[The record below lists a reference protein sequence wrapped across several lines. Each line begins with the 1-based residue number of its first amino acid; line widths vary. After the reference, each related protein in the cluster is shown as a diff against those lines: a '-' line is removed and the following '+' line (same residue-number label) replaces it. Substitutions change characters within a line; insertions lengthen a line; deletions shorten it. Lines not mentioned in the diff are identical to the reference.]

1 MKDANE
7 LKELFEKELKFSI
20 VKIFQD
26 LTKDEVLNWLKRGKL
41 LDSKKGFEIF
51 FLNCLFYRIKKTI
64 APLKH
69 LRPFFFAFHLQ
80 LKNIKYKFQSF
91 KTAQNFKT
99 TPLSHI

>member
-41 LDSKKGFEIF
+41 LDLKKGFAIF
-51 FLNCLFYRIKKTI
+51 FFKLPLLQNLKK
-64 APLKH
+64 
-69 LRPFFFAFHLQ
+69 Q
-80 LKNIKYKFQSF
+80 L
-91 KTAQNFKT
+91 
-99 TPLSHI
+99 PP